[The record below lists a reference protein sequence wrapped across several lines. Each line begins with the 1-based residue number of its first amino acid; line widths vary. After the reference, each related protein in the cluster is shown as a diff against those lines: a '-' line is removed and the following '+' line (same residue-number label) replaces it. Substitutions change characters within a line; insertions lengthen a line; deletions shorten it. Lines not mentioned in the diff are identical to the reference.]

1 MYQRS
6 RPRWGASTA
15 RWPWGPRTC
24 RPSSRERLPH
34 ALSTRTKSPFSPGW
48 AEAVAEALAYG
59 PDRTAAV
66 LSNARPDAPWRPAIG
81 LVQPTG
87 RLADAIASLHRFVVA
102 NATSSGSCTYDSVL
116 TAARHEVPD
125 EKPLDRMVRHALL
138 SMLEERQ
145 TRRVGP
151 QRAMINAAA
160 LPLNSV
166 ARG

>member
-1 MYQRS
+1 MWCVVSTLALGGLGLVAQARANGYPTRS
-6 RPRWGASTA
+6 RLGRSHRSHRVG
-15 RWPWGPRTC
+15 
-24 RPSSRERLPH
+24 
-34 ALSTRTKSPFSPGW
+34 
-48 AEAVAEALAYG
+48 EAVAEALAYG

-66 LSNARPDAPWRPAIG
+66 LSNARPDAPWRPAMQ
-81 LVQPTG
+81 LAQPTA
-87 RLADAIASLHRFVVA
+87 RLANAIASLHRFVVA
-102 NATSSGSCTYDSVL
+102 NATPNGSCTYDSVL
-116 TAARHEVPD
+116 TAARQEVPD

-160 LPLNSV
+160 LHLNSV